1 DHVRACWANNDMIM
15 TALGRPNRERVVTN
29 RLSPATMLQMLE
41 LTNGQEL
48 AGIVEMGA
56 KMWMSRKIDDS
67 QELVRQIYRESL
79 GRTPSEKEMSLAL
92 ELIGSP
98 VRQEGVEDLLWSVM
112 MLPEFQ
118 LIN

>member
-1 DHVRACWANNDMIM
+1 M

-41 LTNGQEL
+41 LTNGKKL
-48 AGIVEMGA
+48 AGTVEKGA
-56 KMWMSRKIDDS
+56 KLWMNRKFDS
-67 QELVRQIYRESL
+67 SEDLIREIYRQSL
-79 GRTPSEKEMSLAL
+79 GRAPSEKEMSLAV

-98 VRQEGVEDLLWSVM
+98 ARQEGVEDLLWSVM

-118 LIN
+118 LIY